1 MAKGWL
7 KVLLAIVAIGF
18 GYGMTILWK
27 DLRPDDPQDT
37 VLAVGAIVAVASF
50 VSLHFLTKGGGGGGD

>member
-18 GYGMTILWK
+18 GYGVTQIWPQ
-27 DLRPDDPQDT
+27 LRPEDT
-37 VLAVGAIVAVASF
+37 QETLWAIGAVVAIASF
-50 VSLHFLTKGGGGGGD
+50 VSLHFLTKGGGGE